1 MDGNLGNEREVKPKL
16 FSSALR
22 ESGSCPSPAS
32 ALHSLAVLA
41 CFLPL
46 QHTQPFPAPGPL
58 HRLFPRLECPPTMTR
73 TCLDRSHFLSL
84 WENVTSSEGAPLF
97 TLSALNFY
105 LITLFLPFFHS
116 THLEMFAFLP
126 FSPRLECNLHE
137 GRDLIYL
144 IPTPELPVFSNYQ
157 YLAVP
162 SME

>member
-1 MDGNLGNEREVKPKL
+1 MKEKLNRNSFPVPCVNLVP
-16 FSSALR
+16 ALLQPQLCIVWL
-22 ESGSCPSPAS
+22 SWPASYPSNTPSP
-32 ALHSLAVLA
+32 
-41 CFLPL
+41 FLPQGL
-46 QHTQPFPAPGPL
+46 CTGFPP
-58 HRLFPRLECPPTMTR
+58 HLECPPTMTR